1 MMIDIND
8 PDMCEIVDE
17 FCNESGELL
26 EHLRDTLDK
35 FEDDPESPKL
45 LEEFG
50 QTVDRIMGASKT
62 LGLED
67 LGHLCQMGKIIG
79 YKCSQVN
86 ERPLREVTGGVLFD
100 LCDLLEVLLGNIRD
114 GKDSH
119 DFNLDAFKG
128 RLQWLASKFK
138 HIERASCSYDEK
150 EAGKAQTGKTTTAEL
165 DRLINQFGKA
175 S

>member
-1 MMIDIND
+1 MIDIND
-8 PDMCEIVDE
+8 PDMREIVDE

-67 LGHLCQMGKIIG
+67 LGHWQAPV
-79 YKCSQVN
+79 SQTADRPPARYAQYCPPPRYP
-86 ERPLREVTGGVLFD
+86 ERDPPPSALDIRPLLTH
-100 LCDLLEVLLGNIRD
+100 CDHQR
-114 GKDSH
+114 
-119 DFNLDAFKG
+119 
-128 RLQWLASKFK
+128 
-138 HIERASCSYDEK
+138 Y
-150 EAGKAQTGKTTTAEL
+150 
-165 DRLINQFGKA
+165 
-175 S
+175 